1 MIIRHFY
8 GGADMS
14 FTVTE
19 IHENLFSIFDSLLA
33 RRDEFLNNPSSD
45 FTRKKK
51 ISFAQTMLFPMIAGA
66 DNVATELLDLFG
78 EENLP
83 LPSAMIQRRNQIKK
97 EAFQELFY
105 LFNKSIPVAKTF
117 HEYQLIAC
125 DGTRLNLP
133 YNPADLNTLV
143 DNIEGRKP
151 FNQAH
156 LNALYD
162 IMNDMFLDVE
172 IQDMREMNE
181 RGSFCKFLDK
191 HSSSDGKSIFIAD
204 RGYFSWNILA
214 HAIHNNQLFVL
225 RIRKTDSKTLCPDY
239 PQLLD
244 GSCVD
249 ESVTIHV
256 GRCRKKRNYKYENY
270 HFIRSEHRYDF
281 IAYGDDDIDT
291 LCFRILK
298 FQLSNGTYEYIVTN
312 LPRQEFPL
320 KVIKELYNLRWGE
333 ETAFRHLK
341 YAGNMVH
348 IHSIKPDF
356 LIQEIYGKLTLY
368 NFSSCIAKAI
378 TQKEPT
384 NTARK
389 YSFNHTQ
396 MQKFVRLYLME
407 KVKDLEMLINR
418 FLVPVRPGRKFKRII
433 RRQSAVPLAYR

>member
-1 MIIRHFY
+1 
-8 GGADMS
+8 MS

-19 IHENLFSIFDSLLA
+19 IHKNLFSIFDSLLA

-105 LFNKSIPVAKTF
+105 LFSKSIPVAKTF

-181 RGSFCKFLDK
+181 RGSLCKFLDK
-191 HSSSDGKSIFIAD
+191 HSSSDGK
-204 RGYFSWNILA
+204 
-214 HAIHNNQLFVL
+214 IHFY
-225 RIRKTDSKTLCPDY
+225 C
-239 PQLLD
+239 
-244 GSCVD
+244 
-249 ESVTIHV
+249 
-256 GRCRKKRNYKYENY
+256 
-270 HFIRSEHRYDF
+270 
-281 IAYGDDDIDT
+281 
-291 LCFRILK
+291 
-298 FQLSNGTYEYIVTN
+298 
-312 LPRQEFPL
+312 
-320 KVIKELYNLRWGE
+320 
-333 ETAFRHLK
+333 
-341 YAGNMVH
+341 
-348 IHSIKPDF
+348 
-356 LIQEIYGKLTLY
+356 
-368 NFSSCIAKAI
+368 
-378 TQKEPT
+378 
-384 NTARK
+384 
-389 YSFNHTQ
+389 
-396 MQKFVRLYLME
+396 
-407 KVKDLEMLINR
+407 
-418 FLVPVRPGRKFKRII
+418 
-433 RRQSAVPLAYR
+433 